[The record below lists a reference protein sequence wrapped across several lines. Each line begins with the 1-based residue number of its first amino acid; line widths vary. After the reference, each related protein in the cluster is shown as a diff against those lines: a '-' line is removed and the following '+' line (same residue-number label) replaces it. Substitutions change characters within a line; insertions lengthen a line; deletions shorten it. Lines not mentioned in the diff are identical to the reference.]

1 MTMKPLILLLA
12 LLTLSGCKT
21 TYNYI
26 VITPVKETKKTEINP
41 NPTLDRWNCFDAR
54 ELKHIADSVYNRIK
68 VN

>member
-1 MTMKPLILLLA
+1 MKPLILLLA

-26 VITPVKETKKTEINP
+26 VITPAKETKKTEINP
-41 NPTLDRWNCFDAR
+41 NPTFDRWNCFDVR